1 MQILSLTGQIT
12 RSTWEVPCP
21 RLPKAQTRLAL
32 KERAHPQGAVDAPR
46 RRRGP
51 GSSPEPRVIGWKW

>member
-21 RLPKAQTRLAL
+21 RLPKAQTRLVL
-32 KERAHPQGAVDAPR
+32 NEKAHPQGIRWRKFPFR
-46 RRRGP
+46 TK
-51 GSSPEPRVIGWKW
+51 ET